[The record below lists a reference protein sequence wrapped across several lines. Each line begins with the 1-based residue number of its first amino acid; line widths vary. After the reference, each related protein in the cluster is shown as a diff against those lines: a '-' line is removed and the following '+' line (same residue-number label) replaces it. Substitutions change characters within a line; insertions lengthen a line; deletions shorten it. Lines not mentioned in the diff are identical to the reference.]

1 MAKLTPE
8 SAWEFAD
15 AIKAIVKPQTTR
27 RKATV
32 QSVDKDGTV
41 WVNLP
46 GSSTVT
52 PIQSTGANVSPGD
65 TVLTE
70 LRGTSLHITENQT
83 NPAIGE
89 NTARSIARQ
98 ETQHAE
104 AMAKQ
109 AQTIADEAQAVAEA
123 TNQHFFTD
131 DNGAHITDVT
141 QDEWTQAVADE
152 FSDYDPT
159 TKPYHNQLLNSL
171 GILLR
176 TALNNLVSITRS
188 AIAFYDGTG
197 NAASNIVARFG
208 SDGAQ
213 VGLDSAENVQLS
225 PTGIRLNQRGVR
237 SFIAALTNKTGNAR
251 SYTPVQS
258 ETVELSRTQSHV
270 YTIPEIEDVP
280 TAAPA
285 SSHFN
290 LIITAYR
297 SDQDAAQSWD
307 FAFQLTKGNLGGG
320 GTSPVISG
328 ISFTFRYDGATGV
341 TVTNNSSDIVLTV
354 SGLSYLIT
362 ARLPAFTLG
371 EPYSEDYLPGAF
383 AFSAGRGNKH
393 GGFASAAIGQDNISS
408 GDYSRADGL
417 SAIASGY
424 ASHAQNEGTKA
435 ASEAQTA
442 MGKYNVEDA
451 NDVYALIIGNGT
463 ADNAR
468 SNAFA
473 VTWDGDIE
481 TAKDT
486 AWITLNGTIKYR
498 IHHGVCYVC
507 GDSVSGGT
515 SVGTSGTNVGTLP
528 AGARP
533 SITVTGAASTK
544 SNTANGQF
552 SIDSS
557 GVIKVWNLSTT
568 SPYWCFTAA
577 FPVG

>member
-32 QSVDKDGTV
+32 QNVDKDGTI

-141 QDEWTQAVADE
+141 QDEWTAAVADE

-188 AIAFYDGTG
+188 AIAFYDGQG

-208 SDGAQ
+208 SDGYQ
-213 VGLDSAENVQLS
+213 VGVSGESRVVGDYRSFRMFGREGSSYLDVRDLRDASGVASLTAIKYANGSTSYFTLS
-225 PTGIRLNQRGVR
+225 PDANSRDYQVTIYDSRTSYNDVTSNFTLTKYTAGVGI
-237 SFIAALTNKTGNAR
+237 SP
-251 SYTPVQS
+251 TPPNDYRIVIKYQS
-258 ETVELSRTQSHV
+258 E
-270 YTIPEIEDVP
+270 
-280 TAAPA
+280 
-285 SSHFN
+285 
-290 LIITAYR
+290 
-297 SDQDAAQSWD
+297 SDEAKA
-307 FAFQLTKGNLGGG
+307 
-320 GTSPVISG
+320 
-328 ISFTFRYDGATGV
+328 FTFGRRNTQTGYDAIG
-341 TVTNNSSDIVLTV
+341 
-354 SGLSYLIT
+354 GLSAAFGNRVS
-362 ARLPAFTLG
+362 ARG
-371 EPYSEDYLPGAF
+371 DCSF
-383 AFSAGRGNKH
+383 AAGSFSDAV
-393 GGFASAAIGQDNISS
+393 
-408 GDYSRADGL
+408 GDYSVALGIQADALGQ
-417 SAIASGY
+417 SAVALGNHTVASG
-424 ASHAQNEGTKA
+424 ASSHAQNASTIA
-435 ASEAQTA
+435 ASFAQTSI
-442 MGKYNVEDA
+442 GKFNVEDA
-451 NDVYALIIGNGT
+451 NRTYALIIGNGT

-468 SNAFA
+468 SNALA
-473 VTWDGDIE
+473 VTWNGDIE
-481 TAKDT
+481 TATDT

-528 AGARP
+528 VEARP
-533 SITVTGAASTK
+533 SVTVTGAASTK
-544 SNTANGQF
+544 SNAANGQF

-557 GVIKVWNLSTT
+557 GVITVWNLSTS

>member
-123 TNQHFFTD
+123 TNQHFFAD
-131 DNGAHITDVT
+131 DNGAHITDVS
-141 QDEWTQAVADE
+141 QDEWTAAVADN
-152 FSDYDPT
+152 FSDYGPT

-197 NAASNIVARFG
+197 NNAANIVARFG

-213 VGLDSAENVQLS
+213 IGKNDTN
-225 PTGIRLNQRGVR
+225 RL
-237 SFIAALTNKTGNAR
+237 
-251 SYTPVQS
+251 
-258 ETVELSRTQSHV
+258 EL
-270 YTIPEIEDVP
+270 
-280 TAAPA
+280 
-285 SSHFN
+285 
-290 LIITAYR
+290 
-297 SDQDAAQSWD
+297 
-307 FAFQLTKGNLGGG
+307 
-320 GTSPVISG
+320 
-328 ISFTFRYDGATGV
+328 
-341 TVTNNSSDIVLTV
+341 
-354 SGLSYLIT
+354 
-362 ARLPAFTLG
+362 
-371 EPYSEDYLPGAF
+371 
-383 AFSAGRGNKH
+383 
-393 GGFASAAIGQDNISS
+393 
-408 GDYSRADGL
+408 
-417 SAIASGY
+417 
-424 ASHAQNEGTKA
+424 
-435 ASEAQTA
+435 
-442 MGKYNVEDA
+442 
-451 NDVYALIIGNGT
+451 
-463 ADNAR
+463 
-468 SNAFA
+468 
-473 VTWDGDIE
+473 
-481 TAKDT
+481 
-486 AWITLNGTIKYR
+486 
-498 IHHGVCYVC
+498 
-507 GDSVSGGT
+507 
-515 SVGTSGTNVGTLP
+515 
-528 AGARP
+528 
-533 SITVTGAASTK
+533 GAASLRAYDADGNLYFNMTPDGLTADQIDVNDDLRQALLQVANLVIG
-544 SNTANGQF
+544 STDGTYISANGNHMSFMSGGNEVAYIDIDPSTNEAVFYMTRSIVVKDMQF
-552 SIDSS
+552 GEGKWKWYKRENGNMSLKWIGD
-557 GVIKVWNLSTT
+557 V
-568 SPYWCFTAA
+568 
-577 FPVG
+577 

>member
-468 SNAFA
+468 
-473 VTWDGDIE
+473 
-481 TAKDT
+481 
-486 AWITLNGTIKYR
+486 YM
-498 IHHGVCYVC
+498 
-507 GDSVSGGT
+507 
-515 SVGTSGTNVGTLP
+515 P
-528 AGARP
+528 
-533 SITVTGAASTK
+533 
-544 SNTANGQF
+544 
-552 SIDSS
+552 
-557 GVIKVWNLSTT
+557 
-568 SPYWCFTAA
+568 
-577 FPVG
+577 